1 MGTAKV
7 EKVLIATHEED
18 RDVLLRR
25 LQEEGLL
32 HIADFK
38 KPGNETSSR
47 LGGLGGLVEP
57 GGQGGRGG
65 QGGSEGRGG
74 PDAEV
79 KDTLARLNQGVL
91 FLTAYAGKR
100 KSGFLTGKPSLP
112 AEEFRH
118 RVKELNLP
126 EKLSEIQSLSETV
139 SRLETEERQLKGDM
153 ELLAPWKAL
162 RHPPA
167 EYVAL
172 KHSDARFVFAS
183 SLQERQAL
191 DEALAPL
198 VANTESV
205 QKEAETEYL
214 VVAFPREDADA
225 VEDALKATA
234 VRTVSLAGFEKT
246 PAREIAFREK
256 RLEEI
261 SRKREAVVL
270 KAGEIAGEI
279 SGLETALDLY
289 ENEERL
295 LEQYPKMHSTGKAAF
310 IEGWVRSM
318 DRKKLDKVVG
328 DFPASE
334 VVSARQGKD
343 EEVPVALRNPAALK
357 PFELILN
364 MYGTPN
370 GREMD
375 PTPITAPFFAVF
387 FALCLTDAAYGIIIA
402 AVAAWLIWGKKM
414 RNDLVWILFYGGILT
429 IFAGAMTS
437 SWLGNFPDMLGIPWL
452 ISFRDALTWFDP
464 LKDPMPFFYLSLALG
479 YFQMM
484 FGMGAEVVDG
494 LRTKDY
500 GPALFETLPWFVIFL
515 AVPVMIATGMGVLP
529 KFLSVPLLVL
539 VIVSLAVSL
548 VLSNRP
554 GPTSVTSAILLWAVV
569 TSALL
574 AAAKGFGMLPVKGII
589 IKALL
594 VGTVAALWLYTLF
607 KGLSEKRLKVFPIVA
622 GVLTLALLLLYVSG
636 VLKGNLYL
644 ALVFVSN
651 LVFVFSVLKGWAG
664 RIVWGAYGV
673 YSNATG
679 VLGIILSYVRLM
691 ALGMTTAGIAMAFN
705 QIAWMFK
712 GIPVLSIILMVVVLV
727 VGHLFNLAMNALGG
741 FVHSLRLQYVE
752 YFPRFF
758 SGGGVRFEPFELKT
772 RYVNVTRRQ

>member
-7 EKVLIATHEED
+7 EKILIATHEDE
-18 RDVLLRR
+18 RDELLRR
-25 LQEEGLL
+25 LQEEGLV
-32 HIADFK
+32 HIADFNK
-38 KPGNETSSR
+38 KGDDTSSLSPTQAPQNR
-47 LGGLGGLVEP
+47 
-57 GGQGGRGG
+57 
-65 QGGSEGRGG
+65 
-74 PDAEV
+74 DV
-79 KDTLARLNQGVL
+79 KDTLARLNQAIL

-100 KSGFLTGKPSLP
+100 KTGFLAGKPSLP
-112 AEEFRH
+112 AVEFRR
-118 RVKELNLP
+118 RVKELGLN
-126 EKLSEIQSLSETV
+126 EKLSAVKQLSET
-139 SRLETEERQLKGDM
+139 SSQLDAEERQVKNEL
-153 ELLAPWKAL
+153 ELLEHWSELKHPPVEYTAL
-162 RHPPA
+162 RHA
-167 EYVAL
+167 D
-172 KHSDARFVFAS
+172 SRFVFIS
-183 SLQERQAL
+183 SIQEGLNLR
-191 DEALAPL
+191 EALKPL
-198 VANTESV
+198 LVNAESV
-205 QKEAETEYL
+205 KKQGDTEYMVLLFPKEETE
-214 VVAFPREDADA
+214 A
-225 VEDALKATA
+225 VEDALKTTGARMIDLSGFKAKPSTETRSRSA
-234 VRTVSLAGFEKT
+234 RLA
-246 PAREIAFREK
+246 EIEM
-256 RLEEI
+256 E
-261 SRKREAVVL
+261 REAVREE
-270 KAGEIAGEI
+270 AGKIAAELTGF
-279 SGLETALDLY
+279 ETALDHY
-289 ENEERL
+289 QNEEL
-295 LEQYPKMHSTGKAAF
+295 LCEQYSKIPSTSRASF
-310 IEGWVRSM
+310 IEGWVRCA
-318 DRKKLDKVVG
+318 DRKRLENTVA
-328 DFPASE
+328 DFQASE
-334 VVSARQGKD
+334 VVSVKQGKD
-343 EEVPVALRNPAALK
+343 EEIPVALRNPAALK

-387 FALCLTDAAYGIIIA
+387 FALCLTDAAYGVLIA
-402 AVAAWLIWGKKM
+402 AVSAWLIWGKKI

-437 SWLGNFPDMLGIPWL
+437 SWFGNLPDMLGIPWL
-452 ISFRDALTWFDP
+452 IHFRDALTWFDP

-484 FGMGAEVVDG
+484 FGMGVEVADG
-494 LRTKDY
+494 IRTRDY

-515 AVPVMIATGMGVLP
+515 AVPAMIATGMGVLP
-529 KFLSVPLLVL
+529 GFLSVPLLVL

-554 GPTSVTSAILLWAVV
+554 GPTSVTSAILLWAVM

-594 VGTVAALWLYTLF
+594 VGTIAALWLYTLF
-607 KGLSEKRLKVFPIVA
+607 KGLSEKRMKVFPIVA
-622 GVLTLALLLLYVSG
+622 AVLTLALLVLYVSG

-644 ALVFVSN
+644 ALGFVLN
-651 LVFVFSVLKGWAG
+651 LVFAFSVLKGWAG

-712 GIPVLSIILMVVVLV
+712 GIPVLSMILMIAVLA